1 MHLGLDSLPSKDSE
15 ELHQSY
21 IKVTSQKRT
30 QPSHDGGALAWLRPR
45 ALWCA
50 RHHGCAAERG
60 AGHSN
65 EREAHF
71 QVIPALWDLNP
82 PALGECTLGWL
93 LLLFDA
99 RRG

>member
-1 MHLGLDSLPSKDSE
+1 MGRE
-15 ELHQSY
+15 
-21 IKVTSQKRT
+21 
-30 QPSHDGGALAWLRPR
+30 PSHDGGALAWLRPR

-50 RHHGCAAERG
+50 RHHGCAAERS

-71 QVIPALWDLNP
+71 QVMPALWDLNP